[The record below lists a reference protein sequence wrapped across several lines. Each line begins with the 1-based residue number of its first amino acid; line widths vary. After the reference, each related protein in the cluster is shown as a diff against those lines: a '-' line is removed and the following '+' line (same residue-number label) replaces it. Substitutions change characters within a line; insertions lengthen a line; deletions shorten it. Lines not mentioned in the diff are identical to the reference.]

1 MHHAFNHSSCIQAF
15 KHSSL
20 SFITKSWI
28 QAPKSCIQAVSHEF
42 KHQHHDMASAS
53 HASSHSSCFQAFKS
67 VHHAVMHSETWP
79 GCHYRTRHL
88 SHTGDAPPIYTPRIP
103 SGLWFPTQILDFHS
117 RFGISSQD
125 LGFPAQILENSTDQK
140 KGTLFPKKGRKKG
153 RTPFLQNG
161 GFARD
166 IPHFLKRGRK
176 KGTQKGTQ
184 KGTHPF
190 LEFSSP
196 GPDFLCLGP
205 KSTRF
210 LNVGA
215 QIWAV
220 TSRFRISVLKLAGCS
235 VAPHT
240 VHAHEPIQLGL
251 DPLKAWVQ
259 LWHWPHL
266 LLQVLPYRCTSY

>member
-1 MHHAFNHSSCIQAF
+1 MDSIIHHAF

-42 KHQHHDMASAS
+42 NHQHHDMASAS

-79 GCHYRTRHL
+79 GCHYRTWHL

-103 SGLWFPTQILDFHS
+103 NFKINSIRFVISHPDFGFPIQIWDFQP
-117 RFGISSQD
+117 RFGISSPD
-125 LGFPAQILENSTDQK
+125 FGTLNRPKRDAVPK
-140 KGTLFPKKGRKKG
+140 KGTQKWTHLFYKMVVSLGTSLIFWKGDANK
-153 RTPFLQNG
+153 
-161 GFARD
+161 
-166 IPHFLKRGRK
+166 
-176 KGTQKGTQ
+176 TQKGTQ

-205 KSTRF
+205 KSTGF

-220 TSRFRISVLKLAGCS
+220 TSRFRIYVLKLAGCS

-259 LWHWPHL
+259 LWQRPHL